1 MVRVK
6 RSSNSRRGKGFIS
19 QMSLSMHFCV
29 VMQFLAIVACVGFYM
44 MLKSKEVRMMLFD
57 EKETKEKGVIVVVV

>member
-1 MVRVK
+1 
-6 RSSNSRRGKGFIS
+6 
-19 QMSLSMHFCV
+19 MHFCV